1 MDDFEKGL
9 CNRINE
15 RINARGFCVI
25 YDHELARICAPE
37 TALRQKQ
44 FRVIKR
50 FAAKHGLA
58 VSIREIGIN
67 ATFKKPPSGKGKT
80 KLNGKNDYP
89 PAMRLQSANQ
99 GPSQ

>member
-1 MDDFEKGL
+1 MDYFEKGL

-15 RINARGFCVI
+15 RIEARGFCVI

-37 TALRQKQ
+37 AALRQKQ
-44 FRVIKR
+44 IRVIKR

-67 ATFKKPPSGKGKT
+67 ATFKKPASRNGKT
-80 KLNGKNDYP
+80 KLNGKNGHR
-89 PAMRLQSANQ
+89 PAMRLQSAN
-99 GPSQ
+99 GGRA